1 MNEGWM
7 RRGVLLCVASL
18 ATACAEAGSPR
29 VTAESHGGE
38 TPPVR
43 ATADARRVTSE
54 LPTLMVENRSGS
66 PVAVYLDGARI
77 GTATTGR
84 SCILIPR
91 SMGELRLVFA
101 TPGSAGFRGPIA
113 YLEES
118 RHWHVEFAPGVTIKY
133 DVIGMAPSHESCAA
147 RDVRAHGRA

>member
-1 MNEGWM
+1 MNRRWM
-7 RRGVLLCVASL
+7 YRGVLLCVASL

-38 TPPVR
+38 MQPASTG
-43 ATADARRVTSE
+43 AVTLRPE
-54 LPTLMVENRSGS
+54 DVPTLMVENRSGS
-66 PVAVYLDGARI
+66 SVAVYLDGARI

-101 TPGSAGFRGPIA
+101 TPGATGFRGPIA

-118 RHWHVEFAPGVTIKY
+118 RHWQVEFTPGVTIKY
-133 DVIGMAPSHESCAA
+133 DVIGMVPSHESCAA
-147 RDVRAHGRA
+147 RNVRAHGRV